1 MKIQA
6 AVATA
11 PKTPFEFREVD
22 LDDLAPDEVRV
33 RLVATGVCHT
43 DAIVRDQV
51 YPTPLPAVLGH
62 EGAGVIEAVG
72 ALVTSVEVGD
82 SVVLSANSCG
92 ECEQCFTGRPAYCS
106 NFFGRNFAGT
116 RPDGSTSL
124 ASDGTNV
131 SSHFF
136 GQSSFATYANVAARS
151 VVKVD
156 KELSLELLGP
166 LGCGLQTGAGAVI
179 NSLDVRAGASI
190 AVFGTGAVGCAALMA
205 AAAVGATTIVAI
217 DLVDSRLATA
227 TELGATHVINSR
239 TADVAEEIE
248 RITGGR
254 GLDYTLDT
262 TGVPSVL
269 RTAADVLGTGGT
281 VALIGAPAPGT
292 EVSFEVGG
300 SLLKGWRF
308 RTIIEGDSVPQVF
321 IPQLIELWKQGK
333 FPIEKLT
340 KSFAFS
346 EINEAFDASS
356 SGEVIKPI
364 LVF

>member
-1 MKIQA
+1 MQVTA
-6 AVATA
+6 AIATA
-11 PKTPFEFREVD
+11 PETPFEIVELT
-22 LDDLAPDEVRV
+22 LDEPRPDEVRV

-62 EGAGVIEAVG
+62 EGAGVVEAVG
-72 ALVTSVEVGD
+72 SMVGFVSPGD
-82 SVVLSANSCG
+82 HVVLAPNSCG
-92 ECEQCFTGRPAYCS
+92 SCEQCLTGRPAYCAD
-106 NFFGRNFAGT
+106 FFARNFAGT
-116 RPDGSTSL
+116 RPDGST
-124 ASDGTNV
+124 AFSDDGAV

-136 GQSSFATYANVAARS
+136 GQSSFATHANVAARS

-156 KELSLELLGP
+156 PSLPLELLGP

-179 NSLDVRAGASI
+179 NSLEVEPGSSI

-205 AAAVGATTIVAI
+205 AAAVGATTIIAI
-217 DLVDSRLATA
+217 DIVDSRLATA
-227 TELGATHVINSR
+227 LELGATHTINSR
-239 TADVAEEIE
+239 SADVAAEIE
-248 RITGGR
+248 RITSGR

-262 TGVPSVL
+262 TGIPAVL
-269 RTAADVLGTGGT
+269 RQAAEVLGIGGT
-281 VALIGAPAPGT
+281 VALVGAPAPGT

-321 IPQLIELWKQGK
+321 VPQLISLWQQGR

-340 KSFAFS
+340 RAFAFA
-346 EINEAFDASS
+346 EINEAFEASA
-356 SGEVIKPI
+356 SGEVIKPV